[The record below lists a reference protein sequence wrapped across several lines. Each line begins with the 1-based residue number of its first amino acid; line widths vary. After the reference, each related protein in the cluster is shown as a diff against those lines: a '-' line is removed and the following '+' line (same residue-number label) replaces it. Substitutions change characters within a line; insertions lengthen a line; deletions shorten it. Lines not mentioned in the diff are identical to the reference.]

1 VKPLFSVLCAGL
13 FLSLHGAEALLHYD
27 FSGPVI
33 CQGGKIGAPEF
44 VGNVEI
50 DSEQNCIRLQ
60 PDNYLAVPDSSSIS
74 LLEGGTLYAVV
85 QFEEDGRKDGMDNA
99 HDMLFFKDKSFLL
112 GRDRDNLYFNLG
124 DGRIFQKGTYVP
136 LPDGGW
142 RAVAVTVSKEI
153 HGDKTFYTSSIY
165 IDGKR
170 TGSASWQFRGEE
182 NNESVTF
189 GRGWGG
195 PWFMKG
201 KVAEMRIYPVP
212 LTPGEC
218 KRISEES
225 LQKYTKEVISKV
237 MADGFE
243 KDL

>member
-1 VKPLFSVLCAGL
+1 MKTLFSVLCASL

-60 PDNYLAVPDSSSIS
+60 PENYLAVPESSAIS

-85 QFEEDGRKDGMDNA
+85 QFEEDGRTNGMDDA
-99 HDMLFFKDKSFLL
+99 HDMLFFKNGAFLL
-112 GRDRDNLYFNLG
+112 GRSCGMLYFNLG
-124 DGRIFQKGTYVP
+124 DGRNFQKGMYVP
-136 LPDGGW
+136 LPKRNW
-142 RAVAVTVSKEI
+142 HAVAVTVSKEI

-165 IDGKR
+165 IDGERMRRITCPLRPK
-170 TGSASWQFRGEE
+170 E
-182 NNESVTF
+182 NREPVTF

-225 LQKYTKEVISKV
+225 LRKYTKEVISKV